1 MEQDTKHLRIHGIV
15 QGVSYRTW
23 TQELAERMLLTGWV
37 RNVRTDK
44 SVEALVSGYPDQVQ
58 KFISAL
64 YQGPSGAKVSAIE
77 VNDGVDEELKS
88 FEIRDTV

>member
-1 MEQDTKHLRIHGIV
+1 MEQDTKHLRIHGNV
-15 QGVSYRTW
+15 QGVSYRAW
-23 TQELAERMLLTGWV
+23 TKELAERMLLTGWV
-37 RNVRTDK
+37 RNVRKDK
-44 SVEALVSGYPDQVQ
+44 SVEALVTGHEDQVQ

-64 YQGPSGAKVSAIE
+64 YKGPQTANISAIE

>member
-15 QGVSYRTW
+15 QGVSYRAW

-44 SVEALVSGYPDQVQ
+44 SVEAIVTGYPDQVQ

>member
-15 QGVSYRTW
+15 QGVSYRAW

>member
-1 MEQDTKHLRIHGIV
+1 VEQDTKHLRIHGIV
-15 QGVSYRTW
+15 QGVSYRAW

-44 SVEALVSGYPDQVQ
+44 SVEAIVTGYPDQVQ

>member
-15 QGVSYRTW
+15 QGVTYRAW
-23 TQELAERMLLTGWV
+23 TKEQADRMLLTGWV
-37 RNVRTDK
+37 RNVRKDK

-58 KFISAL
+58 KFISTL

-77 VNDGVDEELKS
+77 VNDGADEELKS

>member
-15 QGVSYRTW
+15 QGVYYRAW
-23 TQELAERMLLTGWV
+23 AKEQAERMLLTGWV
-37 RNVRTDK
+37 RNVRKDK
-44 SVEALVSGYPDQVQ
+44 SVEALVTGYPDQVQ

>member
-1 MEQDTKHLRIHGIV
+1 MEQDTKHLRIHGNV
-15 QGVSYRTW
+15 QGVSYRAW
-23 TQELAERMLLTGWV
+23 TKELAERMLLTGWV
-37 RNVRTDK
+37 RNVRKDK
-44 SVEALVSGYPDQVQ
+44 SVEALVTGNEDQVQ

-64 YQGPSGAKVSAIE
+64 CKGPQTANVSAIE